1 VKITVEV
8 DEDAWRLFCTY
19 ASLLREK
26 EGAAVTQGRLLSAV
40 LLRLVLPRKEELIA
54 EYKRRRLDK
63 KLKKLQPFVH
73 VSPDATASAVLGAS
87 PRTAATPSASG
98 TA

>member
-1 VKITVEV
+1 MKITVEV

-19 ASLLREK
+19 AALLREK
-26 EGAAVTQGRLLSAV
+26 EGPAVTQGRLLSAV
-40 LLRLVLPRKEELIA
+40 LLRLVLPRKEQLIT

-73 VSPDATASAVLGAS
+73 ASPDATADAVLGAS
-87 PRTAATPSASG
+87 TRTTTTSRASG
-98 TA
+98 TT